1 MGPNR
6 VAAILREIVDIDRLV
21 RAVMYK
27 EFHRLGLLSFPF
39 AIVKDEIGIQ
49 LRPSGAPDYF
59 GPI

>member
-1 MGPNR
+1 
-6 VAAILREIVDIDRLV
+6 VDIDRLV